1 MASLTKLVAR
11 LSPQLRNSLESGVGE
26 AIKRKSAA
34 VESAHWLYHIFFGGD
49 TELQSFLEGQGVNM
63 NDLQSDLEKAMPIG
77 AGEGGK
83 QPTISGSVTKLIE
96 QAWLLASV
104 ELGLGQITPEVF
116 VLATQQPNALGVR
129 SEAIA
134 ALKPMSTDALQAF
147 CAERGKTVAAVSSA
161 GGDASGPAAGVD
173 GTALQKY
180 TVNLTQLAREG
191 ELDTV
196 LGRTNEVSKAIDV
209 LLRKRQNNP
218 ILLGAPGVGKTA
230 VVEGLAQKIASGDV
244 PEQLQGA
251 DLVSL
256 DMGLLQAGAS
266 VKGEFEERLKN
277 VIKEVQ
283 ASETPIIVF
292 IDEAHTMIGAGGT
305 EGQNDAANLLKPA
318 LARGEFRTVAATT
331 YAEYKKYF
339 EKDPALSRR
348 FQPISIDEPGRDAAV
363 NILRAVAEGLS
374 KHHDVFVREEAIKA
388 AVDLSIRFMPSR
400 RLPDKAISLMDTAC
414 ARVALSQHSRPA
426 QIETLEEELRFVE
439 AELEK
444 SAADARMFG
453 DPEFD
458 ASELSADIEDLKSTL
473 ADRISMWEDQLE
485 KVKLRLDAARA
496 AQDAE
501 GEAGELP
508 AVEED
513 EEVIVHPWVTQ
524 NTVAEVVADWTG
536 VPISNLGASEAERL
550 LALEETLKERVIG
563 QDAAIEAIA
572 KSLKISRAGL
582 TDTRK
587 PIGVF
592 MMCGPSGVGKTETAL
607 AIADQFFGGEDAM
620 TTINMTE
627 FKEAHKVSMLLGA
640 AAGYVGYGKGGV
652 LTEAVRRKPY
662 SVLLLD
668 EMEKAHREI
677 QDVFFQIFDKGHI
690 SDSEGNEVDFRNT
703 IIIMTSN
710 AGGEEIRDF
719 IDGSDGMPS
728 PGELNDH
735 LRPLLLDYFS
745 PAFIGRTELIAYRP
759 LTPEVGAKLTE
770 IHLNRIKKR
779 IRAQYGAAFTW
790 EDSFVDYVVKAN
802 TDPLSGGRALEAIIN
817 KNFLP
822 KLAEEC
828 INRVI
833 EDKPLE
839 KITVEHDG
847 TEVVLRLE

>member
-11 LSPQLRNSLESGVGE
+11 LSPELRNALESGVGE
-26 AIKRKSAA
+26 AIKRKAAA
-34 VESAHWLYHIFFGGD
+34 VETAHWLFHIIFGSD
-49 TELQSFLEGQGVNM
+49 SDLQAFLEGQGVQM
-63 NDLQSDLEKAMPIG
+63 SDLQAELERAMPMG

-104 ELGLGQITPEVF
+104 ELNLGQITPEVF
-116 VLATQQPNALGVR
+116 LLATQQPNALGVR
-129 SEAIA
+129 AEALA

-147 CAERGKTVAAVSSA
+147 CTERGKSVPAA
-161 GGDASGPAAGVD
+161 ASGGAAAAAPVD
-173 GTALQKY
+173 GTALEKY
-180 TVNLTQLAREG
+180 TVNLTELARKG

-196 LGRTNEVSKAIDV
+196 LGRTNEVAKAIDV

-230 VVEGLAQKIASGDV
+230 VVEGLAQKIAAGEV
-244 PEQLQGA
+244 PDQLKGA

-283 ASETPIIVF
+283 ASDTPIIVF

-331 YAEYKKYF
+331 FAEYKKYF

-348 FQPISIDEPGRDAAV
+348 FQPITIDEPGRDAAV
-363 NILRAVAEGLS
+363 NILRAVSEGLS

-414 ARVALSQHSRPA
+414 ARVALSQHARPA
-426 QIETLEEELRFVE
+426 QIEGLEEELRFVE

-444 SAADARMFG
+444 STSDARMFG

-458 ASELSADIEDLKSTL
+458 ASTLNEDIDNLKTTL
-473 ADRISMWEDQLE
+473 ADRISMWEDQKE
-485 KVKLRLDAARA
+485 KVSLRLEAARTA
-496 AQDAE
+496 L
-501 GEAGELP
+501 EAGEQ
-508 AVEED
+508 AEVAAEED
-513 EEVIVHPWVTQ
+513 EDIIVHPWVTGA
-524 NTVAEVVADWTG
+524 TVAEVVADWTG
-536 VPISNLGASEAERL
+536 VPIANLGASEAERL
-550 LALEETLKERVIG
+550 LALEDTLKQRVIG
-563 QDAAIEAIA
+563 QDAAIESIA

-607 AIADQFFGGEDAM
+607 AIADQFFGGEDAV

-652 LTEAVRRKPY
+652 LTEAVRRRPY

-690 SDSEGNEVDFRNT
+690 SDSEGNDVDFRNT

-719 IDGSDGMPS
+719 VDAAGRDPS
-728 PGELNDH
+728 PEELNDH
-735 LRPLLLDYFS
+735 LRPLLLDHFS

-779 IRAQYGAAFTW
+779 IKAQYGASFNW
-790 EDSFVDYVVKAN
+790 EASFVDYVVSAN
-802 TDPLSGGRALEAIIN
+802 SDPLSGGRALEAIIN

-822 KLAEEC
+822 RLAEEC

-839 KITVEHDG
+839 AITVSHDG
-847 TEVVLRLE
+847 ADVVLKME